1 MKELTIKIGDKDWKL
16 KYSIRALFLYER
28 ITGKSFEMVSLEDQV
43 IFFYCIL
50 LAQNPDFMTFDEFC
64 DAIDSGKLNVNEL
77 NKFVTEQQAMQ
88 AELAKKETV
97 SDKKKKPS
105 KKK

>member
-1 MKELTIKIGDKDWKL
+1 MNIKIGDKDYKL

-28 ITGKSFEMVSLEDQV
+28 ITSKSFEMLSLEDNV

-50 LAQNPDFMTFDEFC
+50 LAQNPDFMTFEEFC
-64 DAIDSGKLNVNEL
+64 DKIDDGDLDITEL
-77 NKFVTEQQAMQ
+77 NQFVQEQQQ
-88 AELAKKETV
+88 KQQELAKKRDEKKA
-97 SDKKKKPS
+97 DKGKPS

>member
-1 MKELTIKIGDKDWKL
+1 MNIKIGDKEWKL

-28 ITGKSFEMVSLEDQV
+28 LTGKSFEMAGLEDQV

-50 LAQNPDFMTFDEFC
+50 LAQNPEFMTFDEFC
-64 DAIDSGKLNVNEL
+64 DAIDEGELDITEL
-77 NKFVTEQQAMQ
+77 NQFVNDQQQKQ
-88 AELAKKETV
+88 AELAKKKSEKKETG
-97 SDKKKKPS
+97 KPS

>member
-1 MKELTIKIGDKDWKL
+1 MNIKIGDKEWKL

-28 ITGKSFEMVSLEDQV
+28 LTGKSFEMAGLEDQV

-50 LAQNPDFMTFDEFC
+50 LAQNPEFMTFDEFC
-64 DAIDSGKLNVNEL
+64 DKIDEGELDITEL
-77 NKFVTEQQAMQ
+77 NQFVNDQQQKQ
-88 AELAKKETV
+88 AELAKKKSEKKETG
-97 SDKKKKPS
+97 KPS

>member
-50 LAQNPDFMTFDEFC
+50 LAQNPEFMTFDEFC
-64 DAIDSGKLNVNEL
+64 DAIDNGELNVNEL
-77 NKFVTEQQAMQ
+77 NKYIAEQQAIQ
-88 AELAKKETV
+88 AELAKKDTV
-97 SDKKKKPS
+97 SDKKKPS
-105 KKK
+105 KKE